1 MQKQMK
7 QLSLSDA
14 LVDSRSNFLSE
25 VDNLIDWTKIEKEL
39 SDIYSSGTG
48 RPSYPLI
55 MLFKTLLL
63 QQWHRLSDPGVEE
76 ALAYRISFRRFA
88 GLSLSDAV
96 PDHSTISRFRAHL
109 GNRYE
114 RLLVSLNTQFESRGF
129 IIKEGTMMDA
139 SFVRSVSSN
148 ESVDPESGRYGRRG
162 GKQNRSGYK
171 MHTSVDRGSGIV
183 RRVIVTPANINDTTV
198 ADALV
203 MGDEQAVYADKAYDK
218 DARRKALTV
227 RGVFA
232 GLMHRPGPY
241 RPLTDA
247 QTAFNKQ
254 MSGLRAPVERT
265 FAILK
270 VHYLLRKTRYIGLA
284 RTAVQITLA
293 CMAMNIKRAMVLTKA

>member
-1 MQKQMK
+1 MQKQMN

-14 LVDSRSNFLSE
+14 LVDSRNNFLSD
-25 VDNLIDWTKIEKEL
+25 VDNLIDWTEIEKEL
-39 SDIYSSGTG
+39 SGIYGSDTG
-48 RPSYPLI
+48 RPSYPLL

-63 QQWHRLSDPGVEE
+63 QQWHRLSDPGAEE
-76 ALAYRISFRRFA
+76 ALADRISFRRFA

-114 RLLVSLNTQFESRGF
+114 RLLSSLNTQFESQGF

-139 SFVRSVSSN
+139 SFVRSVSSKK
-148 ESVDPESGRYGRRG
+148 SVDPESGQYGRHG
-162 GKQNRSGYK
+162 EQSTCGYK
-171 MHTSVDRGSGIV
+171 MHASVDRGSGIV
-183 RRVIVTPANINDTTV
+183 RRVIVTPANTNDTTV
-198 ADALV
+198 ADDLV
-203 MGDEQAVYADKAYDK
+203 MGDEKAVYADKAYDK
-218 DARRKALTV
+218 DARRKSLTV

-232 GLMHRPGPY
+232 GLMHRPGRY
-241 RPLTDA
+241 RPLTEA
-247 QTAFNKQ
+247 QTTFNRQ

>member
-1 MQKQMK
+1 MQKQLG

-14 LVDSRSNFLSE
+14 LVDSRGNFLSD
-25 VDNLIDWTKIEKEL
+25 VDNLIDWTEIEKEL
-39 SDIYSSGTG
+39 SGIYGSGTG
-48 RPSYPLI
+48 RPSYPLL
-55 MLFKTLLL
+55 MPFKTLLL

-76 ALAYRISFRRFA
+76 AMADRISFRRFA

-114 RLLVSLNTQFESRGF
+114 RLLSSLNRQFESRGF

-139 SFVRSVSSN
+139 SFVRSASSKK
-148 ESVDPESGRYGRRG
+148 SVDPESGQYGRHG
-162 GKQNRSGYK
+162 EQSTCGYK
-171 MHTSVDRGSGIV
+171 MHTGVDRGSGLV
-183 RRVIVTPANINDTTV
+183 RRVIVTPANVNDTTV
-198 ADALV
+198 ADGLI
-203 MGDEQAVYADKAYDK
+203 MGDEKAVYADKAYDK
-218 DARRKALTV
+218 DARRASLTG

-232 GLMHRPGPY
+232 GIMRRPGPY
-241 RPLTDA
+241 RPLTKL
-247 QTAFNKQ
+247 QTAFNRK

-270 VHYLLRKTRYIGLA
+270 VHYHLRKTRYIGLA

-293 CMAMNIKRAMVLTKA
+293 CMAMNIKRVAVLAKA

>member
-1 MQKQMK
+1 MQKQMN

-14 LVDSRSNFLSE
+14 LVDSRSNFLSD
-25 VDNLIDWTKIEKEL
+25 VDNLIDWAEIEKEL
-39 SDIYSSGTG
+39 SGIYGSGTG
-48 RPSYPLI
+48 RPSYPLL
-55 MLFKTLLL
+55 MLFKALLL
-63 QQWHRLSDPGVEE
+63 QQWHRLSDPGLEE
-76 ALAYRISFRRFA
+76 ALADRISFRRFA

-114 RLLVSLNTQFESRGF
+114 RLLSSLNAQFEARGF

-139 SFVRSVSSN
+139 SFVRSASSKK
-148 ESVDPESGRYGRRG
+148 SVDPESGQYGRHG
-162 GKQNRSGYK
+162 EQNTCGYK
-171 MHTSVDRGSGIV
+171 MHTGVDRGSGIV

-203 MGDEQAVYADKAYDK
+203 MGDEKAVYADKAYDK
-218 DARRKALTV
+218 DARRKALTA

-232 GLMHRPGPY
+232 GLMHRPCPH
-241 RPLTDA
+241 RPLTAA

-254 MSGLRAPVERT
+254 MSSLRAPVERT

-293 CMAMNIKRAMVLTKA
+293 CMAMNIKRVAMLAKA